1 MSVTINWQNKIIHV
15 KDNKEI
21 LVEVGNLITNFK
33 IPSDK
38 VIEFITGSENILKFG
53 DFIFKK
59 SWHFKKIWYNY
70 GIFKQKGK

>member
-1 MSVTINWQNKIIHV
+1 MSATINWQNKIIHV

-21 LVEVGNLITNFK
+21 FVDISSLVTRFK

-59 SWHFKKIWYNY
+59 S
-70 GIFKQKGK
+70 

>member
-1 MSVTINWQNKIIHV
+1 MSATINWQNKIIHV

-21 LVEVGNLITNFK
+21 FVDISSLVTRFK

-59 SWHFKKIWYNY
+59 SWHFKKNMI
-70 GIFKQKGK
+70 

>member
-1 MSVTINWQNKIIHV
+1 MSATINWQNKIIHV
-15 KDNKEI
+15 HGNREI
-21 LVEVGNLITNFK
+21 FIDISSLVTRFK

-59 SWHFKKIWYNY
+59 S
-70 GIFKQKGK
+70 

>member
-1 MSVTINWQNKIIHV
+1 MSATINWQQKIIHV

-38 VIEFITGSENILKFG
+38 VIEFITSSENVLKFG
-53 DFIFKK
+53 GFTFKK
-59 SWHFKKIWYNY
+59 S
-70 GIFKQKGK
+70 